1 MLSINMDDVMQVV
14 SNIQNYLIAFGVVL
28 VLALLVMFA
37 VRKMPKAKKKMIR
50 AQSGLAILLALAIV
64 VNLICTGP
72 MSTMLDLVSG
82 EGSISE
88 ETSAEATELVNEI
101 TQEGIVLAQNDDNIL
116 PVASGSKLNVFGW
129 ASTSPCYGGTG
140 SGALNDAYPVTDLL
154 TGLHDAGI
162 ETNDELS
169 KFYTDYCSTR
179 PSVGMAQQDWTLPEP
194 NVSLYTDE
202 MMANAKEYSDTAM
215 VVITRVGGEGA
226 DLPTDM
232 SAVVDGSWVRRVADY
247 RGSQRGAGYYN
258 GTYDD
263 TLNEG
268 NDWDAGDHFLQLSNR
283 EEELIDLVT
292 SNFDNVIVV
301 YNGANAFEMDWVK
314 NYPQIKGV
322 LLCPGTGQSGFE
334 GFGRVVAGEVNPSG
348 HTTATF
354 AANSLSAPSAEN
366 FGLHAYNYG
375 SKTPRAAGDSFVSYN
390 EGIYVGYRYYETR
403 YEDTILGQGNAD
415 STVGTKAS
423 TDGWNYAEEVC
434 FPFGYGLS
442 YTNYE
447 YNLDKLDYNSDTDT
461 FTATV
466 TVSNTGDR
474 DGKATVELYAQ
485 TPYTDYDKQNNV
497 EKSSIQLLGYDKI
510 DVAAGASETVTVDVP
525 GYFLASY
532 DANGAKGY
540 ILDAGDYYFA
550 VGNGAHEALNNVLA
564 AKCGDAVA
572 GKLIDQDGNVVTGNT
587 AAVAT
592 WTAPNT
598 EVDTQKYRNS
608 RYNSDVEVTN
618 TFDDADV
625 NYWANDDEKI
635 TYLSRSAWD
644 TTYPTTLETLT
655 VNDKLYNGLNMQTY
669 VKAADA
675 KSVSDFNLGVELDEK
690 INFSDM
696 IGVAFDDPKWNDF
709 LSQLTLSDL
718 LINMGDSKGIK
729 AVKAVNKPGC
739 TIVDGPEGMNGQFK
753 YGDRRNCTG
762 WATLPI
768 VGATWNH
775 DVQTRFGEMYGE
787 DALYASIP
795 IAYAPGADTLRS
807 PYSGRTSEYFSED
820 GVLSYY
826 AAKAVSHGMRN
837 KGLIGTVKHFF
848 LNEQE
853 AGRQGISTFAN
864 EQSIREIYMRA
875 FEGSLAEGDSLGV
888 MTAYNRIGVMYAAAN
903 QGIQHILRDEWN
915 YGGYIID
922 DALTASEYS
931 SAPEML
937 MAGNNIFCL
946 DTARP
951 NEIEKLITS
960 TDDGDLL
967 QKVID
972 SNHYLY
978 YIMLQSSMGGSGAED
993 VVVSDAAPWWQTTL
1007 RALDV
1012 VFCALAVAAV
1022 VMYVLHTYTDVFSE
1036 EKRKNRAAKKN

>member
-1 MLSINMDDVMQVV
+1 MAQKETSSKSRRWLGLSGAAVLVANLV
-14 SNIQNYLIAFGVVL
+14 LTGTTIAFQQEGEVNH
-28 VLALLVMFA
+28 ALG
-37 VRKMPKAKKKMIR
+37 I
-50 AQSGLAILLALAIV
+50 
-64 VNLICTGP
+64 
-72 MSTMLDLVSG
+72 
-82 EGSISE
+82 EGS
-88 ETSAEATELVNEI
+88 
-101 TQEGIVLAQNDDNIL
+101 D
-116 PVASGSKLNVFGW
+116 AS
-129 ASTSPCYGGTG
+129 YGGTEFSADG
-140 SGALNDAYPVTDLL
+140 SLSDASYAKYIEAAYQFCEQEEEEGSVLLYNRNNALPLSESERNVTVFGRGSIDPVFRSTAGGSSTNPDYQKTPVDALQDAGFNVNQTVLDAYASADAPKERSVSSVGEYDPALFTGSVTDSFASYGDVAFV
-154 TGLHDAGI
+154 T
-162 ETNDELS
+162 LS
-169 KFYTDYCSTR
+169 RFAT
-179 PSVGMAQQDWTLPEP
+179 
-194 NVSLYTDE
+194 
-202 MMANAKEYSDTAM
+202 
-215 VVITRVGGEGA
+215 
-226 DLPTDM
+226 
-232 SAVVDGSWVRRVADY
+232 
-247 RGSQRGAGYYN
+247 
-258 GTYDD
+258 
-263 TLNEG
+263 EG
-268 NDWDAGDHFLQLSNR
+268 NDLAMVNDEGKRML
-283 EEELIDLVT
+283 ELD
-292 SNFDNVIVV
+292 DNEKAIFQKIKDSGKFKKTVV
-301 YNGANAFEMDWVK
+301 LLNSVFAMEMDWLDEYNVDA
-314 NYPQIKGV
+314 V
-322 LLCPGTGQSGFE
+322 LWVGNPGFYGMPGAI
-334 GFGRVVAGEVNPSG
+334 RVVTGEVNPSG

-447 YNLDKLDYNSDTDT
+447 YSLDKLDYNSDTDT

-466 TVSNTGDR
+466 TVSNTGDM
-474 DGKATVELYAQ
+474 DGKATVELYGQ
-485 TPYTDYDKQNNV
+485 SPYTDYDKQNNV

-572 GKLIDQDGNVVTGNT
+572 GKLIDQDGN
-587 AAVAT
+587 
-592 WTAPNT
+592 
-598 EVDTQKYRNS
+598 
-608 RYNSDVEVTN
+608 
-618 TFDDADV
+618 
-625 NYWANDDEKI
+625 
-635 TYLSRSAWD
+635 
-644 TTYPTTLETLT
+644 
-655 VNDKLYNGLNMQTY
+655 
-669 VKAADA
+669 
-675 KSVSDFNLGVELDEK
+675 
-690 INFSDM
+690 
-696 IGVAFDDPKWNDF
+696 
-709 LSQLTLSDL
+709 
-718 LINMGDSKGIK
+718 
-729 AVKAVNKPGC
+729 
-739 TIVDGPEGMNGQFK
+739 
-753 YGDRRNCTG
+753 
-762 WATLPI
+762 
-768 VGATWNH
+768 
-775 DVQTRFGEMYGE
+775 
-787 DALYASIP
+787 ASIP

-826 AAKAVSHGMRN
+826 AAKAVSRGMRN

-978 YIMLQSSMGGSGAED
+978 YVMLQSSMGGSGAED

-1007 RALDV
+1007 RALDA

-1022 VMYVLHTYTDVFSE
+1022 VMYVMPTYTDVFSE

>member
-1 MLSINMDDVMQVV
+1 MSVGEQAIKKGTWMMTVEVDDPDIFEKVQK
-14 SNIQNYLIAFGVVL
+14 G
-28 VLALLVMFA
+28 
-37 VRKMPKAKKKMIR
+37 
-50 AQSGLAILLALAIV
+50 
-64 VNLICTGP
+64 
-72 MSTMLDLVSG
+72 
-82 EGSISE
+82 
-88 ETSAEATELVNEI
+88 EI
-101 TQEGIVLAQNDDNIL
+101 TGF
-116 PVASGSKLNVFGW
+116 SM
-129 ASTSPCYGGTG
+129 GG
-140 SGALNDAYPVTDLL
+140 
-154 TGLHDAGI
+154 
-162 ETNDELS
+162 
-169 KFYTDYCSTR
+169 
-179 PSVGMAQQDWTLPEP
+179 VG
-194 NVSLYTDE
+194 
-202 MMANAKEYSDTAM
+202 KYSD
-215 VVITRVGGEGA
+215 A
-226 DLPTDM
+226 DGLYP
-232 SAVVDGSWVRRVADY
+232 ADGTTS
-247 RGSQRGAGYYN
+247 GN
-258 GTYDD
+258 LD
-263 TLNEG
+263 TP
-268 NDWDAGDHFLQLSNR
+268 
-283 EEELIDLVT
+283 
-292 SNFDNVIVV
+292 
-301 YNGANAFEMDWVK
+301 Y
-314 NYPQIKGV
+314 
-322 LLCPGTGQSGFE
+322 
-334 GFGRVVAGEVNPSG
+334 
-348 HTTATF
+348 
-354 AANSLSAPSAEN
+354 
-366 FGLHAYNYG
+366 AYEQ
-375 SKTPRAAGDSFVSYN
+375 VSYVDYA
-390 EGIYVGYRYYETR
+390 EGIYIGYKWYET
-403 YEDTILGQGNAD
+403 AD
-415 STVGTKAS
+415 AEGYWSNVSNEYGTGY
-423 TDGWNYAEEVC
+423 DGVVQY
-434 FPFGYGLS
+434 PFGYGLS
-442 YTNYE
+442 YTTYE
-447 YNLDKLDYNSDTDT
+447 YSLDKLDYNSDTDT

-466 TVSNTGDR
+466 TVNNTGDR

-598 EVDTQKYRNS
+598 EVDTQKYRKS

-864 EQSIREIYMRA
+864 EQAIREIYMRA
-875 FEGSLAEGDSLGV
+875 FEGAFCEGGAMGV
-888 MTAYNRIGVMYAAAN
+888 MTSFNRLGTRFSSANYNLVHNVLKGEWAFKGHTTTDGYTQSGFKMHFEEEAAA
-903 QGIQHILRDEWN
+903 GIDYTCVSNSDYGDAVKSYIEAGDGYMLECLRN
-915 YGGYIID
+915 ITKHNLY
-922 DALTASEYS
+922 ALSRTFIQNGLSSNTAIVTIVPWWETTLLAVTAV
-931 SAPEML
+931 SAIVLVICVIL
-937 MAGNNIFCL
+937 MAVWNH
-946 DTARP
+946 
-951 NEIEKLITS
+951 EKK
-960 TDDGDLL
+960 
-967 QKVID
+967 Q
-972 SNHYLY
+972 
-978 YIMLQSSMGGSGAED
+978 
-993 VVVSDAAPWWQTTL
+993 P
-1007 RALDV
+1007 
-1012 VFCALAVAAV
+1012 
-1022 VMYVLHTYTDVFSE
+1022 
-1036 EKRKNRAAKKN
+1036 KKKEA

>member
-1 MLSINMDDVMQVV
+1 MAQKQPADQSRRWLGLTGSAVLLANLVLTGT
-14 SNIQNYLIAFGVVL
+14 SIAFQQEGEVNH
-28 VLALLVMFA
+28 ALG
-37 VRKMPKAKKKMIR
+37 I
-50 AQSGLAILLALAIV
+50 
-64 VNLICTGP
+64 
-72 MSTMLDLVSG
+72 
-82 EGSISE
+82 EGS
-88 ETSAEATELVNEI
+88 N
-101 TQEGIVLAQNDDNIL
+101 
-116 PVASGSKLNVFGW
+116 AS
-129 ASTSPCYGGTG
+129 YGGTEFSADG
-140 SGALNDAYPVTDLL
+140 SLTDASYAAYIQAAYEFCEQEEEEGSVLLYNRNNALPLSESERNVTAFGRGSIDPVFRSTAGGSSTNKEYQQTPVDALQGAGFNVNQTVLDAYANAPAPEARSVSSVGEYDPALFTSSVTDSFASYGDVAFV
-154 TGLHDAGI
+154 T
-162 ETNDELS
+162 LS
-169 KFYTDYCSTR
+169 RFAT
-179 PSVGMAQQDWTLPEP
+179 
-194 NVSLYTDE
+194 
-202 MMANAKEYSDTAM
+202 
-215 VVITRVGGEGA
+215 
-226 DLPTDM
+226 
-232 SAVVDGSWVRRVADY
+232 
-247 RGSQRGAGYYN
+247 
-258 GTYDD
+258 
-263 TLNEG
+263 EG
-268 NDWDAGDHFLQLSNR
+268 NDLAMVNDKGKRML
-283 EEELIDLVT
+283 ELD
-292 SNFDNVIVV
+292 DNEKAIFQKIKDSGKFKKVV
-301 YNGANAFEMDWVK
+301 VLLNSVFAMEMDWLDEYNVDA
-314 NYPQIKGV
+314 V
-322 LLCPGTGQSGFE
+322 LWVGNPGFYGMPGAI
-334 GFGRVVAGEVNPSG
+334 RVVTGEVNPSG
-348 HTTATF
+348 HTQATF

-366 FGLHAYNYG
+366 FGLHAYDYAG
-375 SKTPRAAGDSFVSYN
+375 KTPRA

-403 YEDTILGQGNAD
+403 YEDTVLGQGNAA
-415 STVGTKAS
+415 SATGAKAS
-423 TDGWNYAEEVC
+423 SDGWNYAEEVC

-442 YTNYE
+442 YTTYE
-447 YNLDKLDYNSDTDT
+447 YALDNLSYDADADT

-466 TVSNTGDR
+466 TVSNTGSV
-474 DGKATVELYAQ
+474 DGKATVQLYAQ
-485 TPYTDYDKQNNV
+485 SPYTDYDKENLV
-497 EKSSIQLLGYDKI
+497 EKSAIQLMGYDKV
-510 DVAAGASETVTVDVP
+510 DVAAGASETVQLEVP

-532 DANGAKGY
+532 DSHGAKGY
-540 ILDAGDYYFA
+540 ILDPGDYYFA

-564 AKCGDAVA
+564 LKCGSAVD
-572 GKLIDQDGNVVTGNT
+572 GKLMDQDGNIVAGNT
-587 AAVAT
+587 AAAAK

-598 EVDTQKYRNS
+598 TVDTEKYRTS

-644 TTYPTTLETLT
+644 TTYPVTLATLT

-669 VKAADA
+669 AKAADA
-675 KSVSDFNLGVELDEK
+675 KSVSDFNLGVTLDEK
-690 INFSDM
+690 INFIDM
-696 IGVAFDDPKWNDF
+696 KGVAFDDPKWDDF
-709 LSQLTLSDL
+709 LSQMTLSEL

-768 VGATWNH
+768 VGASWNH
-775 DVQTRFGEMYGE
+775 DLQTRFGEMYGE

-826 AAKAVSHGMRN
+826 AAKNVSHGMRN

-864 EQSIREIYMRA
+864 EQSIREIYIRA

-888 MTAYNRIGVMYAAAN
+888 MTAYNRIGVMYAAAS

-951 NEIEKLITS
+951 TEIEKLITS

-967 QKVID
+967 QKVLD

-978 YIMLQSSMGGSGAED
+978 YIMLKSSMGGASAED
-993 VVVSDAAPWWQTTL
+993 LVVSDAAPWWQTAL
-1007 RALDV
+1007 RVIDAIAIALV
-1012 VFCALAVAAV
+1012 VASA

-1036 EKRKNRAAKKN
+1036 EKRKNRSSAKN

>member
-1 MLSINMDDVMQVV
+1 MAQKKKDGKMMGKIIKTAVSGVLCVALAGGIVAANVLIPPNASSVQSILGLKSGGIDNSKAKTEGINMEYGKPGFDTEDALVEDE
-14 SNIQNYLIAFGVVL
+14 IAL
-28 VLALLVMFA
+28 NKQIAA
-37 VRKMPKAKKKMIR
+37 
-50 AQSGLAILLALAIV
+50 
-64 VNLICTGP
+64 
-72 MSTMLDLVSG
+72 
-82 EGSISE
+82 
-88 ETSAEATELVNEI
+88 
-101 TQEGIVLAQNDDNIL
+101 EGIVLLKNDEGRMPYSTDTTFSFVSHSAVSYIGGNKVDMKTAFEDAGFGVNEDLWKFYSEGNGKDYGLGVGSVSYGDDEDFSINECPLSVMKAEPGLTDSMKNTVPVFVFSRVAGEGRDMPRSMYNHTDVEEDKTKTYLEPDSTELEIL
-116 PVASGSKLNVFGW
+116 Q
-129 ASTSPCYGGTG
+129 Y
-140 SGALNDAYPVTDLL
+140 LND
-154 TGLHDAGI
+154 
-162 ETNDELS
+162 
-169 KFYTDYCSTR
+169 
-179 PSVGMAQQDWTLPEP
+179 
-194 NVSLYTDE
+194 
-202 MMANAKEYSDTAM
+202 
-215 VVITRVGGEGA
+215 
-226 DLPTDM
+226 
-232 SAVVDGSWVRRVADY
+232 
-247 RGSQRGAGYYN
+247 
-258 GTYDD
+258 
-263 TLNEG
+263 
-268 NDWDAGDHFLQLSNR
+268 
-283 EEELIDLVT
+283 
-292 SNFDNVIVV
+292 NFDDVV
-301 YNGANAFEMDWVK
+301 LLLNSSAALDLSWVK
-314 NYPQIKGV
+314 NYPSIHTVISAPAMGDYG
-322 LLCPGTGQSGFE
+322 LCSLAEIFSGK
-334 GFGRVVAGEVNPSG
+334 VNPSG
-348 HTTATF
+348 RTVDTYEMDAMNSP
-354 AANSLSAPSAEN
+354 AAQN
-366 FGLHAYNYG
+366 FGDFAYYDEDGSLTKYNY
-375 SKTPRAAGDSFVSYN
+375 VSYK

-826 AAKAVSHGMRN
+826 AAKAVSRGMRN

-864 EQSIREIYMRA
+864 EQAIREIYMRA

>member
-1 MLSINMDDVMQVV
+1 MAQKQPADQSRRWLGLTGSAVLLANLVLTGT
-14 SNIQNYLIAFGVVL
+14 SIAFQQEGEVNH
-28 VLALLVMFA
+28 ALG
-37 VRKMPKAKKKMIR
+37 I
-50 AQSGLAILLALAIV
+50 
-64 VNLICTGP
+64 
-72 MSTMLDLVSG
+72 
-82 EGSISE
+82 EGS
-88 ETSAEATELVNEI
+88 N
-101 TQEGIVLAQNDDNIL
+101 
-116 PVASGSKLNVFGW
+116 AS
-129 ASTSPCYGGTG
+129 YGGTEFSADG
-140 SGALNDAYPVTDLL
+140 SLTDASYAAYIQAAYEFCEQEEEEGSVLLYNRNNALPLSESERNVTAFGRGSIDPVFRSTAGGSSTNKEYQQTPVDALQGAGFNVNQTVLDAYANAPAPEARSVSSVGEYDPALFTSSVTDSFASYGDVAFV
-154 TGLHDAGI
+154 T
-162 ETNDELS
+162 LS
-169 KFYTDYCSTR
+169 RFAT
-179 PSVGMAQQDWTLPEP
+179 
-194 NVSLYTDE
+194 
-202 MMANAKEYSDTAM
+202 
-215 VVITRVGGEGA
+215 
-226 DLPTDM
+226 
-232 SAVVDGSWVRRVADY
+232 
-247 RGSQRGAGYYN
+247 
-258 GTYDD
+258 
-263 TLNEG
+263 EG
-268 NDWDAGDHFLQLSNR
+268 NDLAMVNDKGKRML
-283 EEELIDLVT
+283 ELD
-292 SNFDNVIVV
+292 DNEKAIFQKIKDSGKFKKVV
-301 YNGANAFEMDWVK
+301 VLLNSVFAMEMDWLDEYNVDA
-314 NYPQIKGV
+314 V
-322 LLCPGTGQSGFE
+322 LWVGNPGFYGMPGAI
-334 GFGRVVAGEVNPSG
+334 RVVTGEVNPSG
-348 HTTATF
+348 HTQATF

-366 FGLHAYNYG
+366 FGLHAYDYAG
-375 SKTPRAAGDSFVSYN
+375 KTPRAAGDSFVSYN

-403 YEDTILGQGNAD
+403 YEDTVLGQGNAA
-415 STVGTKAS
+415 SATGAKAS
-423 TDGWNYAEEVC
+423 SDGWNYAEEVC

-442 YTNYE
+442 YTTYE
-447 YNLDKLDYNSDTDT
+447 YALDNLSYDADADT

-466 TVSNTGDR
+466 TVSNTGSV
-474 DGKATVELYAQ
+474 DGKATVQLYAQ
-485 TPYTDYDKQNNV
+485 SPYTDYDKENLV
-497 EKSSIQLLGYDKI
+497 EKSAIQLMGYDKV
-510 DVAAGASETVTVDVP
+510 DVAAGASETVQLEVP

-532 DANGAKGY
+532 DSHGAKGY
-540 ILDAGDYYFA
+540 ILDPGDYYFA

-564 AKCGDAVA
+564 LKCGSAVE
-572 GKLIDQDGNVVTGNT
+572 GKLMDQDGNIVAGNT
-587 AAVAT
+587 AAAAK

-598 EVDTQKYRNS
+598 TVDTEKYRTS

-644 TTYPTTLETLT
+644 TTYPVTLATLT

-669 VKAADA
+669 AKAADA
-675 KSVSDFNLGVELDEK
+675 KSVSDFNLGVTLDEK
-690 INFSDM
+690 INFIDM
-696 IGVAFDDPKWNDF
+696 KGVAFDDPKWDDF
-709 LSQLTLSDL
+709 LSQMTLSEL

-768 VGATWNH
+768 VGASWNH
-775 DVQTRFGEMYGE
+775 DLQTRFGEMYGE

-826 AAKAVSHGMRN
+826 AAKNVSHGMRN

-864 EQSIREIYMRA
+864 EQSIREIYIRA

-888 MTAYNRIGVMYAAAN
+888 MTAYNRIGVMYAAAS

-951 NEIEKLITS
+951 TEIEKLITS

-967 QKVID
+967 QKVLD

-978 YIMLQSSMGGSGAED
+978 YIMLKSSMGGASAED
-993 VVVSDAAPWWQTTL
+993 LVVSDAAPWWQTAL
-1007 RALDV
+1007 RVIDAIAIALV
-1012 VFCALAVAAV
+1012 VASA

-1036 EKRKNRAAKKN
+1036 EKRKNRSSAKN